1 MQIRPVIQ
9 AASLFTVTAVMMAA
23 SASATTITFN
33 TSATGTGA
41 SGFNGANSL
50 SMNSTTGGAT
60 LAFETRGNS
69 SPAVPS
75 GINFGIFDLSCPNC
89 TTQGAPSAVGATF
102 GAFTFDLVITD
113 VTDGAT
119 GVFIGTSAGGSVF
132 LDQSTV
138 KITWTPE
145 QLGTGTNNAK
155 SGNFASTFF
164 TITPFTIIVNP
175 TSGANPGQT
184 TVQGGIDASAV
195 PEPATLSL
203 MGGALLGLVWMRRR
217 KSVRQ

>member
-9 AASLFTVTAVMMAA
+9 AASLFTVAVMMAA

-33 TSATGTGA
+33 TSATGTGG

-50 SMNSTTGGAT
+50 SLNSTTGAAT

-89 TTQGAPSAVGATF
+89 TTQGATSAVGATF

-138 KITWTPE
+138 KITWTPT

-195 PEPATLSL
+195 PEPATLGL